1 MQTIT
6 PSLSGKFAGKKVNV
20 FRLINKK
27 GTEALISNYGAII
40 LSFKIKKEDGSFN
53 DIVLGFDKPED
64 YLDEAYLKQ
73 YPLFGAAVGR
83 YGNRIKSG
91 KMEIDG
97 IKYQLPINIATD
109 HLHGGISGFDKKIWD
124 IDLFDEEKNILKLSL
139 KSPDGD
145 EGYPGNLDV
154 SLTFTL
160 NDNNELIHE
169 YRATTDKPTAINLT
183 HHSYFN
189 LNNGKGSVDNHFI
202 KINASSI
209 LEQDEN
215 LTCNGKYIDITGTR
229 FDFRKPHRMA
239 EQWANEK
246 GYDQSFVV
254 DKEENELTWSAEAWS
269 DESKTKLEV
278 ATTEPVV
285 HFYTGIWIPSVT
297 GKENTQYAPYSGFC
311 FETQVHPNAINI
323 PSFPNTILRPGE
335 LYQQKTVYR
344 VKNISA

>member
-6 PSLSGKFAGKKVNV
+6 PSLSGKFAGKNVNT
-20 FRLINKK
+20 FRLVNKS
-27 GTEALISNYGAII
+27 GTEVIISNYGAII
-40 LSFKIKKEDGSFN
+40 LSFKIKKENGSMN

-64 YLDEAYLKQ
+64 YLDEKYLQQ
-73 YPLFGAAVGR
+73 YPMFGAAVGR

-97 IKYQLPINIATD
+97 VKYQLPINIGTD
-109 HLHGGISGFDKKIWD
+109 HLHGGINGFDKKTWN
-124 IDLFDEEKNILKLSL
+124 IDSFDQEKNVLKLSL

-145 EGYPGNLDV
+145 EGYPGNLNV

-169 YRATTDKPTAINLT
+169 YTATTDQPTAVNLT

-189 LNNGKGSVDNHFI
+189 LNNGKGRVDNHFI
-202 KINASSI
+202 KIKASSI

-215 LTCNGKYIDITGTR
+215 LTCNGNVINVTGTR
-229 FDFRKPHRMA
+229 FDFREPHRMA
-239 EQWANEK
+239 EQWGSTP
-246 GYDQSFVV
+246 GYDQSFVI
-254 DKEENELTWSAEAWS
+254 DKKGKELTWAAEAWS

-278 ATTEPVV
+278 ATSEPVV
-285 HFYTGIWIPSVT
+285 HFYTGIWIPTVT
-297 GKENTQYAPYSGFC
+297 GKNNTPYSPYSAFC

-323 PSFPNTILRPGE
+323 PSFPNTVLRPGE
-335 LYQQKTVYR
+335 VYTQKTIYR
-344 VKNISA
+344 ISNL